1 MYQRIAFFVQISNA
15 DAISKA
21 ATLNKKKQDELK
33 IAKNNIIE
41 NIHDSVR
48 LNNLPVFTDYFSKL
62 KPDVKL
68 RSELAAVAIQ
78 NGSLAIF
85 KFLVQQGLNLKE
97 KDSEGFSYLHT
108 AVFYNQLPLCQYLVE
123 AGLDINAIDENRSVF
138 ILASNSSIAVVE
150 YLLNKKINTDND
162 PDFVNEAIRY
172 GKPELAQYMMKRGFK
187 FNTDIFDNDKLL
199 VDFIEQDDVA
209 TFSFLL
215 GQGLDIN
222 KNIKYRM
229 EKSTLLYM
237 AVLLNSPKVAMFLL
251 NKGANSNVYS
261 RNDALFAYAI
271 NFENKDLLNTL
282 YDKGANLEA
291 ITGMNKQ
298 TPLVFAFK
306 LNRIDVIMMLI
317 NRGAKLDHPSGDDKN
332 MPLHLA
338 AAAGYLDAVKLM
350 IKKGANPNAKNGEDK
365 TALDSAIENGQKAVE
380 KYLAT
385 VTKKK

>member
-1 MYQRIAFFVQISNA
+1 
-15 DAISKA
+15 
-21 ATLNKKKQDELK
+21 
-33 IAKNNIIE
+33 
-41 NIHDSVR
+41 
-48 LNNLPVFTDYFSKL
+48 
-62 KPDVKL
+62 
-68 RSELAAVAIQ
+68 
-78 NGSLAIF
+78 
-85 KFLVQQGLNLKE
+85 
-97 KDSEGFSYLHT
+97 
-108 AVFYNQLPLCQYLVE
+108 
-123 AGLDINAIDENRSVF
+123 
-138 ILASNSSIAVVE
+138 
-150 YLLNKKINTDND
+150 
-162 PDFVNEAIRY
+162 
-172 GKPELAQYMMKRGFK
+172 
-187 FNTDIFDNDKLL
+187 
-199 VDFIEQDDVA
+199 
-209 TFSFLL
+209 
-215 GQGLDIN
+215 
-222 KNIKYRM
+222 M

-365 TALDSAIENGQKAVE
+365 TALDSAIENRQKAVE